1 MCIQR
6 PSNSTYWRA
15 KWDGDDLEDM
25 EESGN
30 EDDYDDEDKCTA
42 STEIEEYEKLEDS
55 GIAELGP
62 DQA

>member
-1 MCIQR
+1 
-6 PSNSTYWRA
+6 
-15 KWDGDDLEDM
+15 M

-42 STEIEEYEKLEDS
+42 STEIEEYERLEDS
-55 GIAELGP
+55 VAEVGP